1 MNLELFIANRLSRSK
16 EYKNSISSPIVKI
29 AIIAIA
35 LGMMMMIISIAT
47 GIGLQRKIRD
57 KVAGFNGH
65 VVISNYDN
73 NSSKTTQ
80 NPISIEQDFYPQF
93 KTVSGIK
100 HIQVFATRAGI
111 IRDEKTFEGIVLKG
125 VGENYDWSFFQEY
138 LVAGEL
144 PQFSD
149 QQSKKV
155 LISKIISDRMQLE
168 VGDTFDTFFIKQESN
183 ILPKRRVYHVSGIYD
198 TGFEEFD
205 KNIVIGDINQIRG
218 LNKWDDNQV
227 GGFEVFV
234 EDFDQIE
241 KKSKE
246 IYQAIG
252 VTLDSQSLFEQF
264 PQIFQWLQLFDGN
277 IAIIIIIMM
286 IVAGINMI
294 TTLLVMI
301 LERTQLIGVLK
312 TLGTNSWSIRKVF
325 LYNASY
331 IIGRGLLIGNILGLF
346 LVFLQFQFELV
357 TLDPHNYYVQ
367 VAPVYISISQ
377 ILVLNVSTLIL
388 CTLMMLI
395 PSYIITKISPA
406 KTLKFS

>member
-1 MNLELFIANRLSRSK
+1 LNLELFIANRLSRSK

-346 LVFLQFQFELV
+346 LIFLQFQFELV

>member
-346 LVFLQFQFELV
+346 LIFLQFQFELV

>member
-183 ILPKRRVYHVSGIYD
+183 ILPKRRVYQVSGIYD

>member
-183 ILPKRRVYHVSGIYD
+183 ILPKRRVYQVSGIYD

-346 LVFLQFQFELV
+346 LIFLQFQFELV

>member
-218 LNKWDDNQV
+218 LNQWDDNQV

-346 LVFLQFQFELV
+346 LIFLQFQFELV

>member
-1 MNLELFIANRLSRSK
+1 LNLELFIANRLSRSK

-218 LNKWDDNQV
+218 LNQWDDNQV

-346 LVFLQFQFELV
+346 LIFLQFQFELV